1 MAKYNFVI
9 VLTIAYIVTILI
21 PSTNSNHQ
29 NSENS
34 LELFDNDLD
43 VSSLITSPP
52 PPPPLLLSTTP
63 SPLLQSELEKQ
74 EEKKIDD
81 LHPSSLPP
89 LSSSSPPQPPSPS
102 PPPPPST
109 PQSLPQFSPTA
120 SDQHHHDDDDKD
132 DDHHM
137 KRGEQ
142 DENNNNKELSLD
154 HDDIQN
160 NYSDKDDAKSNDKK
174 LKHFLGNLLHVKDL
188 HELSSNYLKEGDN
201 IEEKFKQILPLL
213 LPRLHE
219 HSDQLQHSRNDNDKD
234 DDDDDDNDAV
244 YQQNCPQQECRDV
257 KNETMIVKLCMDFLQ
272 NANTCEYLYQLSND
286 ERYLK
291 LTWEIT
297 YRIFFERPFG
307 IVLFIV
313 WTIILSI
320 LNFLILFLCTLL
332 RPLRSFLLTK
342 IVSDLRRRYYFTNDS
357 SELHV
362 VDSHNNNK
370 NKK

>member
-9 VLTIAYIVTILI
+9 VLTVAYIITILI

-43 VSSLITSPP
+43 VSSSTTPP
-52 PPPPLLLSTTP
+52 PSPPPLLLP
-63 SPLLQSELEKQ
+63 SELEKQ

-89 LSSSSPPQPPSPS
+89 PPLPPSSS
-102 PPPPPST
+102 PPPPPP
-109 PQSLPQFSPTA
+109 PQLLPQFNQTET
-120 SDQHHHDDDDKD
+120 DHH
-132 DDHHM
+132 DHHM
-137 KRGEQ
+137 KREQ
-142 DENNNNKELSLD
+142 DDDNEELSFD

-160 NYSDKDDAKSNDKK
+160 NYSDKDDATKSNDKK
-174 LKHFLGNLLHVKDL
+174 LKHLEQVFLGNLLHDLKINNVKKL
-188 HELSSNYLKEGDN
+188 HELSSNHMEEGDN
-201 IEEKFKQILPLL
+201 IEEKLKKILPLL
-213 LPRLHE
+213 LPQSHQ
-219 HSDQLQHSRNDNDKD
+219 HSDQLQHPRDYNDNDNNDDNDND
-234 DDDDDDNDAV
+234 DDDDDDAV
-244 YQQNCPQQECRDV
+244 YQQNSAQQECRDV

-297 YRIFFERPFG
+297 YRIFFEHSFG
-307 IVLFIV
+307 IVLFVI

-332 RPLRSFLLTK
+332 RPLRAFLLTK

-362 VDSHNNNK
+362 VDSHNNK